1 MQKELEEVKAQ
12 KDALEQHLALL
23 MEQREATSFWYQ

>member
-12 KDALEQHLALL
+12 KDALEQQLGVVNGT
-23 MEQREATSFWYQ
+23 EEATSFWYQ